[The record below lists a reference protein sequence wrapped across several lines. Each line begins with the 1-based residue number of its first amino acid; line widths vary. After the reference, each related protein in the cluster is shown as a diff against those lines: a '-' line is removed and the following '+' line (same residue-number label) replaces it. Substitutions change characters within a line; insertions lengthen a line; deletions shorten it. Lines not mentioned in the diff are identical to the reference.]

1 MTKKI
6 NYSNNEITVVW
17 QPELCIHSAICF
29 SQLPD
34 VFKPQLKKWIDPNG
48 ARSKKIIEQVN
59 KCPSGALS
67 FIYND
72 KRKIVSK

>member
-17 QPELCIHSAICF
+17 QPELCIHSTICF
-29 SQLPD
+29 SQMPN

-48 ARSKKIIEQVN
+48 APSDKIIEQV
-59 KCPSGALS
+59 KMCPSGALS
-67 FIYND
+67 FFYNNEL
-72 KRKIVSK
+72 KNNS